1 MTTTQDTP
9 GGAERYRVSSA
20 TVAPDGTLSADEGW
34 IDMEVR
40 WLVTAD
46 TVGSEQTVV
55 GRTVL
60 KPGSKHD
67 IHKHPHAEEWEY
79 VVSGSAIKHVGD
91 GSVRLEAG
99 DVVFVPADVFHG
111 LENAS
116 DSEPVVTVWGYS
128 GAATLEAAGYE
139 LPDSGSAGGDH
150 A

>member
-1 MTTTQDTP
+1 MSTTQESA
-9 GGAERYRVSSA
+9 GGAERYRVSSLA
-20 TVAPDGTLSADEGW
+20 VDPDASLSADDGW

-46 TVGSEQTVV
+46 TVGSKQTVV

-67 IHKHPHAEEWEY
+67 IHRHPHAEEWEY

-91 GSVRLEAG
+91 DSVRLETG
-99 DVVFVPADVFHG
+99 DVVFVPANVFHG

-139 LPDSGSAGGDH
+139 LPGGDQ

>member
-1 MTTTQDTP
+1 MSNSQETP
-9 GGAERYRVSSA
+9 GGAERYRVSSMA
-20 TVAPDGTLSADEGW
+20 VAPDASLRASDGW

-46 TVGSEQTVV
+46 TVGSEKTVV

-67 IHKHPHAEEWEY
+67 IHCHPNAEEWEY
-79 VVSGSAIKHVGD
+79 VVSGTAIKHLGD
-91 GSVRLEAG
+91 DQVHLETG
-99 DVVFVPADVFHG
+99 DVVFVPANVFHG

-116 DSEPVVTVWGYS
+116 DSEPLVTIWGYS
-128 GAATLEAAGYE
+128 GAATLESAGYE
-139 LPDSGSAGGDH
+139 LPAGEQ

>member
-1 MTTTQDTP
+1 MNPISQST
-9 GGAERYRVSSA
+9 GGAERYRVSSTA
-20 TVAPDGTLSADEGW
+20 VPPDGSLRADDGW

-60 KPGSKHD
+60 QPGSKHD
-67 IHKHPHAEEWEY
+67 IHRHPHAEEWEY

-91 GSVRLEAG
+91 DSVRLEAG
-99 DVVFVPADVFHG
+99 DVVFVPANVFHG

-116 DSEPVVTVWGYS
+116 TSEPVVTIWGYS
-128 GAATLEAAGYE
+128 GAATLAAAGYE
-139 LPDSGSAGGDH
+139 LPEGATH
-150 A
+150 E